1 MRAEWKNIVVAGLL
15 ATSLTSFAAED
26 KKPSDA
32 GTKPAVEKKDAKPA
46 VEKKAAKKTAPK
58 DSITQGEF
66 ARILATR
73 LGLFPS
79 LTTSP
84 TIQECAAALS
94 AQGISPLDGWKLGS
108 ALSKPDFA
116 RMMIQAMGKAGEIP
130 GADQGKPEAWTALA
144 GKLGIVLEHATDGV
158 GSVDPLI
165 EQFNASV
172 DSAGSSSD
180 PLVRREVYAQP
191 DEEVAGV
198 DAGFESSFEPVS
210 VRVVVPAVEGLRP
223 SRPNRPKPPPPT
235 TQS

>member
-1 MRAEWKNIVVAGLL
+1 MRTEWKNIVIAGLL

-26 KKPSDA
+26 KKPADA
-32 GTKPAVEKKDAKPA
+32 EKKPVA
-46 VEKKAAKKTAPK
+46 EKKEVKKTAPK
-58 DSITQGEF
+58 DSISQGEF

-84 TIQECAAALS
+84 TLQECAAALS
-94 AQGISPLDGWKLGS
+94 AQGVSPLDGWKLDNP
-108 ALSKPDFA
+108 LSKPDFA

-172 DSAGSSSD
+172 DSSGGSSD

-191 DEEVAGV
+191 DEKVAGT

-210 VRVVVPAVEGLRP
+210 VEVVIPAVEGLRP
-223 SRPNRPKPPPPT
+223 NRPKPPKPLPPT
-235 TQS
+235 TRG

>member
-32 GTKPAVEKKDAKPA
+32 GNKPA

-94 AQGISPLDGWKLGS
+94 AQGISPLDGWKLGA

-210 VRVVVPAVEGLRP
+210 VQVVVPAVEGLRP
-223 SRPNRPKPPPPT
+223 SRPNRPKPPQPT

>member
-1 MRAEWKNIVVAGLL
+1 MRTEWKNIVIAGLL

-26 KKPSDA
+26 KKPADA
-32 GTKPAVEKKDAKPA
+32 EKKPVA
-46 VEKKAAKKTAPK
+46 EKKEVKKTAPK

-94 AQGISPLDGWKLGS
+94 AQGISPLDGWKLDS

-116 RMMIQAMGKAGEIP
+116 RMMIQAMGKSGEIP
-130 GADQGKPEAWTALA
+130 AANQGKPEAWTTLA
-144 GKLGIVLEHATDGV
+144 GMLGIVVEHAADGV
-158 GSVDPLI
+158 GSVDALI

-172 DSAGSSSD
+172 DSSGGSSD
-180 PLVRREVYAQP
+180 PLVRREVFAQP
-191 DEEVAGV
+191 DEKVAGV

-210 VRVVVPAVEGLRP
+210 VQVVVPAVEALRPGRP
-223 SRPNRPKPPPPT
+223 SRPKPPAPT

>member
-1 MRAEWKNIVVAGLL
+1 MRTEWKNIVIAGLL
-15 ATSLTSFAAED
+15 ATSLSSYAADD

-32 GTKPAVEKKDAKPA
+32 EKKPAAEKKE
-46 VEKKAAKKTAPK
+46 VKKAVPK

-84 TIQECAAALS
+84 TVQECAAALS
-94 AQGISPLDGWKLGS
+94 AQGVSPLDGWKLD
-108 ALSKPDFA
+108 APLSKPDFA
-116 RMMIQAMGKAGEIP
+116 RMMIQAMGKADEIP
-130 GADQGKPEAWTALA
+130 MANQGKPEAWTALA

-172 DSAGSSSD
+172 DSSSGSSD

-191 DEEVAGV
+191 DEKVAGT

-210 VRVVVPAVEGLRP
+210 VEVVVPAVEGLRP
-223 SRPNRPKPPPPT
+223 NRPKPPKPQPPT
-235 TQS
+235 TRG

>member
-1 MRAEWKNIVVAGLL
+1 MRTEWKNIVVAGLL

-32 GTKPAVEKKDAKPA
+32 EKKPVA
-46 VEKKAAKKTAPK
+46 EKKEVKKTAPK

-172 DSAGSSSD
+172 DSSGSSSD

-191 DEEVAGV
+191 DEEVAGT
-198 DAGFESSFEPVS
+198 DAGFEASFEPVS
-210 VRVVVPAVEGLRP
+210 IEVVVPAVEGLRP
-223 SRPNRPKPPPPT
+223 NRPNRPKPPPPA

>member
-1 MRAEWKNIVVAGLL
+1 MRTEWKNIVIAGLL

-32 GTKPAVEKKDAKPA
+32 EKKPVA
-46 VEKKAAKKTAPK
+46 EKKEVKKTAPK

-210 VRVVVPAVEGLRP
+210 VQVVVPAVEGLRP
-223 SRPNRPKPPPPT
+223 SRPNRPKPPQPT